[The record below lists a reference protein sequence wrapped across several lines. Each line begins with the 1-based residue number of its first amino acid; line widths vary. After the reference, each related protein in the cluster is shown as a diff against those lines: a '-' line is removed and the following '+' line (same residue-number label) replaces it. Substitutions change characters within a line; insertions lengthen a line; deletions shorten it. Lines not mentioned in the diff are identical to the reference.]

1 MLLALSKLQ
10 VSVSRLTALFH
21 CAVSFLITGQSS
33 DLSDESLDGSPN
45 LLLIFV
51 DDLGYG
57 DLGCYGNRDLE
68 TPNIDRLAR

>member
-1 MLLALSKLQ
+1 MLLALSKLR
-10 VSVSRLTALFH
+10 VSVSRLTALSH
-21 CAVSFLITGQSS
+21 CAVSFLIAGQSS

-45 LLLIFV
+45 LLLIFL